1 MSRDLLTFS
10 WNFQTGWNVIFA
22 FVTSFSLRPY
32 GEFSWK
38 VLKALSQKSGQS
50 TWLCVQ
56 IQIRIS
62 NLHEFVSSP
71 RFQFWG
77 SVNCSEQ
84 AKHLAVCSEHL
95 KLEHLLFFA
104 RLRAAPPIV
113 HRAQFHH
120 GSPPSNLPVRR
131 RRRRRAHLGTGSNRR
146 PPTFC
151 FTTAVVDR
159 ARRGSARAT
168 PSCRRG
174 RGVPHSPFYPAGRR
188 HHRRPRLEPSR
199 SLGRNWTGE
208 ICGRLRSSAGG
219 RTPATRMPRRRRA
232 RLPFFLRRPGPRPGP
247 VSEQFG
253 RETAAAKRPV
263 SQSPWSRAS
272 STWAAAFT

>member
-22 FVTSFSLRPY
+22 FVTSFSPRPY

-131 RRRRRAHLGTGSNRR
+131 RRRRAHLGTGSNRR

-199 SLGRNWTGE
+199 SLGRNW
-208 ICGRLRSSAGG
+208 IGRAGARRPSAGG
-219 RTPATRMPRRRRA
+219 ARMPRRPAEACAPALLPPQAGAPPRAGFGAIWTRDRR
-232 RLPFFLRRPGPRPGP
+232 
-247 VSEQFG
+247 SK
-253 RETAAAKRPV
+253 AAG
-263 SQSPWSRAS
+263 QSVALE
-272 STWAAAFT
+272 